1 MGSEVA
7 MAALAVEKHQVWT
20 FEDLQALPEDADWRR
35 YEIVDGALVVSP
47 GVFTQHEFA
56 SARLRRLLDR
66 AGLPAFETIGPMA
79 VDLHPSYRIPDL
91 IVVRAELARIK
102 LKLLPPAEVLLVVEV
117 VSPGS
122 RTTDRITKPAEY
134 AAAGIPVYL
143 RVETEPDVTL
153 TVYELDAGASIY
165 TERGTYGP
173 GETAHLDRPF
183 AADIPVDAITP

>member
-20 FEDLQALPEDADWRR
+20 FEDLQALPEDVDWRR
-35 YEIVDGALVVSP
+35 YEIVDGSLVVSP
-47 GVFTQHEFA
+47 PVFTRHEFV
-56 SARLRRLLDR
+56 SAMVRRELDR
-66 AGLPAFETIGPMA
+66 AGMPDCLTIGPMA
-79 VDLHPSYRIPDL
+79 IDLHPSYRIPDL
-91 IVVRAELARIK
+91 IVVSAELGQANFNP
-102 LKLLPPAEVLLVVEV
+102 LPAIHAQLVVEV

-122 RTTDRITKPAEY
+122 RTTDRVTKPAQY
-134 AAAGIPVYL
+134 AAADIPVYL

-153 TVYELDAGASIY
+153 TVYELEPGATVY

-183 AADIPVDAITP
+183 TADIPVDAITP

>member
-1 MGSEVA
+1 MG
-7 MAALAVEKHQVWT
+7 
-20 FEDLQALPEDADWRR
+20 
-35 YEIVDGALVVSP
+35 VVCTP
-47 GVFTQHEFA
+47 VRHE
-56 SARLRRLLDR
+56 LER
-66 AGLPAFETIGPMA
+66 AGLPEFFVIGPMA

-91 IVVRAELARIK
+91 IVVRVDLRKANFDP
-102 LKLLPPAEVLLVVEV
+102 LPPNHAQLVVEV

-153 TVYELDAGASIY
+153 TVYELEPGASAY

-183 AADIPVDAITP
+183 TADIPVDAITP